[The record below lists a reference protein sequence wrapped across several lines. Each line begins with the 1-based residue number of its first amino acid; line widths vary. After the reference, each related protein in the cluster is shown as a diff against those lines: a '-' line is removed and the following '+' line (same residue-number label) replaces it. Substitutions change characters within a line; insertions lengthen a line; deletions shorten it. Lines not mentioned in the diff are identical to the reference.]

1 MLLDRRRIRKWAK
14 WVALALAIIFAL
26 SFLFMGVGYGGAGFN
41 ISEIFK
47 NGGCSSNTGTAGS
60 NTIEEKLKAYEEALK
75 ANPNDTQAMLG
86 IANIMRDLYEEN
98 GKIEYLLES
107 AAQLE
112 KVIAAD
118 PTQKDIYM
126 RLARL
131 YMSNEVNDAAKAVAV
146 LNKAASADPTNPDV
160 FLQLGIAQQ
169 RLNNVTA
176 AVLAWQKYL
185 ELEPDGQMAD
195 TVRERIKALTETTT
209 TTQPATTTTA
219 SGSST
224 TTTAGSTTSTADSTT
239 TTAGSTTTATAP
251 ATTTTGQ

>member
-1 MLLDRRRIRKWAK
+1 LLLDRRRIRKWAK
-14 WVALALAIIFAL
+14 WVALVLAIVFVL

-41 ISEIFK
+41 ISEIFT
-47 NGGCSSNTGTAGS
+47 NGGCSSTGTAEP
-60 NTIEEKLKAYEEALK
+60 NTVEEKLKAYEEALEV
-75 ANPNDTQAMLG
+75 NPNDTDALLG
-86 IANIMRDLYEEN
+86 IANIMRDLYEQN
-98 GKIEYLLES
+98 GEIEYLLVS

-146 LNKAASADPTNPDV
+146 LNKAASADPDNPDV
-160 FLQLGIAQQ
+160 YLQLGIAQQ

-209 TTQPATTTTA
+209 TTKPATTTTA
-219 SGSST
+219 PG
-224 TTTAGSTTSTADSTT
+224 GSTTST
-239 TTAGSTTTATAP
+239 TAP